1 MWESGRQ
8 AENKDRMASPKPREK
23 TVLRRLEWLAG
34 FSPLM
39 GQGE

>member
-1 MWESGRQ
+1 MCRNQRQ
-8 AENKDRMASPKPREK
+8 EENKDRMASPKPREE